1 MDPFSLLIVFVVLWG
16 SWLVVEL
23 FLDHGGNED
32 E

>member
-23 FLDHGGNED
+23 FLDGGNED